1 MGILDFLWQ
10 GSPPPA
16 TTTYGTATTG
26 IPQFLSDYTQGLLAK
41 ANAIASEPFQAYTGP
56 RLADFTEAQ
65 KQAFEQTKAMQGAWS
80 DELKSAKGY
89 TQSAA
94 AQNPFTA
101 SDPYMKSAM
110 GVNPLSEA
118 GRFVNRAGG
127 VNPFDYSSGAFGA
140 ALSTDASGAAS
151 PYIQGAASINPF
163 GMSQPYTNA
172 ASQTFTGGNVS
183 DYMNPYIE
191 NVTNRIG
198 ELAGRNL
205 REQLMPAIGDQ
216 FIKAGQYGSSQM
228 QQSVGRALRDVQESA
243 LSQQNQALA
252 EGYKTAGQLFGQDA
266 SRMAQLAGQQGQLGV
281 STMGQLGQLGATTGS
296 LANQQMAN
304 YANIGNML
312 GNQAL
317 NYQQNLGALGS
328 TMGNV
333 AAQQMGQYGNL
344 AQLAG
349 NMSSN
354 YANNLLRAGGQMGQL
369 GQAEQSMALRDAAAL
384 EAVGQTQQA
393 QNQKNL
399 DLAYS
404 DFLEQRGYPQQQAG
418 FLSNMLRGVPYGTSS
433 STSQTGPASVYQP
446 SPLSQVAG
454 SAALMNALGGLK
466 FAEGGEVKAPK
477 KRDPNRR
484 SSRGRKRR

>member
-1 MGILDFLWQ
+1 MGVLDFLWQ

-26 IPQFLSDYTQGLLAK
+26 IPQFLSDYTQGLLSK
-41 ANAIASEPFQAYTGP
+41 ANAIAAEPFQAYTGP
-56 RLADFTEAQ
+56 RIAQFTEAQ
-65 KQAFEQTKAMQGAWS
+65 KQAFDQTKAMQGGWS
-80 DELKSAKGY
+80 DELGSAKGY

-94 AQNPFTA
+94 AQNPFQA
-101 SDPYMKSAM
+101 SDPYMRSAM
-110 GVNPLSEA
+110 GVNPLGEA
-118 GRFVNRAGG
+118 GEFVDRAGG
-127 VNPFDYSSGAFGA
+127 VNPFSYSGGAFGA
-140 ALSTDASGAAS
+140 ALGMNASGAAS
-151 PYIQGAASINPF
+151 PYIQGAAGINPF
-163 GMSQPYTNA
+163 MAAQPYTAGA
-172 ASQTFTGGNVS
+172 AQTFTGSNVGN
-183 DYMNPYIE
+183 YMNPYIE

-216 FIKAGQYGSSQM
+216 FIKAGQYGSSTM
-228 QQSVGRALRDVQESA
+228 QQTVGRALRDVQESA
-243 LSQQNQALA
+243 LAQQNQALA
-252 EGYKTAGQLFGQDA
+252 QGYQTAGQLFGQDA
-266 SRMAQLAGQQGQLGV
+266 NRLAQLAGQQGQLGV

-304 YANIGNML
+304 YANIGNAL

-317 NYQQNLGALGS
+317 NYQQNLGQLGS

-349 NMSSN
+349 NMSTN
-354 YANNLLRAGGQMGQL
+354 YANSLLRAGGQMGQL
-369 GQAEQSMALRDAAAL
+369 GQMEQTMALRDAAAL

-393 QNQKNL
+393 QDQRNL
-399 DLAYS
+399 DLAYG
-404 DFLEQRGYPQQQAG
+404 DFLEQRNYPQQQAG
-418 FLSNMLRGVPYGTSS
+418 FLSNMLRGVPYGTS
-433 STSQTGPASVYQP
+433 TTTTQTGPASSYQP

-454 SAALMNALGGLK
+454 AAALTSALGNLK
-466 FAEGGEVKAPK
+466 FAEGGEVKK